1 MLVAIFFSIVVFSSM
16 LFVCFLV
23 LHGMMKKKYI
33 TTIFGMVLIVSSV
46 AIAIWTVSM
55 IYEKV
60 PAIVQGS

>member
-1 MLVAIFFSIVVFSSM
+1 MLVAIFFSIVVFISM

-23 LHGMMKKKYI
+23 LHGMMKKYI